1 MVPPTCGRIAG
12 RRSAFRGKYDEEHI
26 AGCGDAKSARDL
38 PDHYAQKSD
47 STVDDATSGDAKV
60 LGAKA
65 LGVKAVAAKSTS
77 AVSLICF

>member
-1 MVPPTCGRIAG
+1 MVPPTRGRIAG

-38 PDHYAQKSD
+38 TDHYAQKSD
-47 STVDDATSGDAKV
+47 STVDDATSA
-60 LGAKA
+60 
-65 LGVKAVAAKSTS
+65 GVMAVAAKSTN